1 MVLEGLP
8 KVVLPSLAEKLLRKR
23 ECDVPQTQY
32 NLAQIDMMVRTIHSL
47 KNEAVQID
55 STHSSEIE
63 PKAEI
68 PVPQLII
75 TSRPRAKNAN
85 QTPENEN
92 KHASLQTRHN
102 SADIIDIMDRIA
114 ALAADSEL
122 ANTPVSPDESIPN
135 IGALLSRIHGLFEEA
150 NQADISLDHNKPNH
164 KNTDIVSDL
173 DPTLDE
179 SYAAELQT
187 SPEPHKL
194 DDNPLEAE
202 EVDAAMQDIETAV
215 RNATP
220 LSVETTQTASET
232 AISEQARSDT
242 SSGDAIISENL
253 TGMIRDEVRTVI
265 KNELPDAVRSIVRQ
279 TLRDEGYTP
288 PQREKIRTRR
298 FRNT

>member
-1 MVLEGLP
+1 
-8 KVVLPSLAEKLLRKR
+8 
-23 ECDVPQTQY
+23 
-32 NLAQIDMMVRTIHSL
+32 MMVRTIHSL
-47 KNEAVQID
+47 KNEALEVD
-55 STHSSEIE
+55 KSHTNEIE
-63 PKAEI
+63 PRADI
-68 PVPQLII
+68 PVPQLVI

-85 QTPENEN
+85 QAPENESKN
-92 KHASLQTRHN
+92 ASLQSGQN
-102 SADIIDIMDRIA
+102 SADIIDIMDRIS

-122 ANTPVSPDESIPN
+122 ENASASHDESIPN
-135 IGALLSRIHGLFEEA
+135 IGALLTRIHGLFEEA
-150 NQADISLDHNKPNH
+150 NQTDISLGHEK
-164 KNTDIVSDL
+164 TDIVSDL
-173 DPTLDE
+173 EPKLDE
-179 SYAAELQT
+179 SHTAELQT

-215 RNATP
+215 RNAAP
-220 LSVETTQTASET
+220 ASAESAPQASEAAT
-232 AISEQARSDT
+232 SDHAQHET
-242 SSGDAIISENL
+242 SSEDTILSENL